1 MDIGALLPA
10 AWPPAATRPAGLPGR
25 AAAAA
30 RRAAQGH
37 GVTALPPST
46 AVVLPPR
53 AVVIGAGGRRGR
65 GRPAPPPP
73 THVRGGRWQGS
84 APCLPAPPL
93 CRLQPAAGTG
103 GRHYIPRHGTC
114 LRVGGGGVERVLSVV
129 CVTAAFFVCFFSRGG
144 GSVPVAGAPVC
155 GCAHPLPPVDP
166 RGQRGGGDDGQR
178 GGGGPWE
185 GREGGR
191 GVARCGGPPRRFTGR
206 QCRRRRRRQWQ
217 RQQQWYAGGGLR
229 CVWPV
234 LRQAPS
240 VAARRPVWGG
250 PRAVL
255 GSAGR
260 GTPGVGWV
268 RTRGACV
275 VWVAAPAAAVA
286 APCAVSMSACFAD
299 CAVGSMW
306 AAEHRARLPP
316 IYPPREEPGCGTMGR
331 WLYRVQSSPR
341 YHRLPP
347 PFCPRPPAA
356 CRRCRGCHHHGTAA
370 LPPVPTPQERLLLP
384 PCCAT
389 DADGQIRPRRS
400 VHPLT

>member
-1 MDIGALLPA
+1 M
-10 AWPPAATRPAGLPGR
+10 
-25 AAAAA
+25 
-30 RRAAQGH
+30 
-37 GVTALPPST
+37 
-46 AVVLPPR
+46 
-53 AVVIGAGGRRGR
+53 
-65 GRPAPPPP
+65 
-73 THVRGGRWQGS
+73 
-84 APCLPAPPL
+84 
-93 CRLQPAAGTG
+93 
-103 GRHYIPRHGTC
+103 
-114 LRVGGGGVERVLSVV
+114 
-129 CVTAAFFVCFFSRGG
+129 
-144 GSVPVAGAPVC
+144 
-155 GCAHPLPPVDP
+155 
-166 RGQRGGGDDGQR
+166 
-178 GGGGPWE
+178 
-185 GREGGR
+185 
-191 GVARCGGPPRRFTGR
+191 
-206 QCRRRRRRQWQ
+206 
-217 RQQQWYAGGGLR
+217 
-229 CVWPV
+229 

-240 VAARRPVWGG
+240 VAGCRPVWGG

-260 GTPGVGWV
+260 GTPGLGWV